1 MADLKTDYTDDV
13 LNEHMNGKR
22 RFKIT
27 HSDGTEEM
35 VTIEDA
41 SSYLQTGSTYGA
53 ADVNKTNQRVN
64 EHSKNLT
71 ASNGTPFRFA
81 VDENGEYGH
90 IVTDSEGADTFSP
103 FKTDIKIDRYNF
115 SGTRKSGESC
125 SFHVYFDVAKHKKVT
140 FEKISLTNCNMT
152 LFGYISGVSKHLQTL
167 ESGKGSSFS
176 EKVYDLTNFDQL
188 YISII
193 TPDTTSN
200 LNYYAQ
206 ITNMVIS

>member
-81 VDENGEYGH
+81 VDENGKYGY

-103 FKTDIKIDRYNF
+103 FKKGDLRISLVDINNANGLHISTEGYSTLKIEKVANKSGTNAVSIYAINKDGSEGDKIDSF
-115 SGTRKSGESC
+115 SLVTSVASKENLS
-125 SFHVYFDVAKHKKVT
+125 YDV
-140 FEKISLTNCNMT
+140 SLYSEVRIKCTA
-152 LFGYISGVSKHLQTL
+152 SGVTVTELI
-167 ESGKGSSFS
+167 
-176 EKVYDLTNFDQL
+176 LT
-188 YISII
+188 
-193 TPDTTSN
+193 
-200 LNYYAQ
+200 
-206 ITNMVIS
+206 